1 MVERVFRI
9 LTKLSKNLTDR
20 ADKSFADTVREK
32 NSRRPHVFVFRQMSQ
47 LVSLCIEKNRNLKE
61 AETPDNG
68 AGYALS
74 FSRDRSRKSSRCRN
88 GFSGACYLGIA
99 QSAER
104 LRG

>member
-1 MVERVFRI
+1 MAERVFRI
-9 LTKLSKNLTDR
+9 LTKLSKNLTDC
-20 ADKSFADTVREK
+20 ADKSFAGTVREK
-32 NSRRPHVFVFRQMSQ
+32 IHQAACIRLPPDVPV
-47 LVSLCIEKNRNLKE
+47 VSLWIEKNRNLKE

-74 FSRDRSRKSSRCRN
+74 FSRDRNRKSSRCRN
-88 GFSGACYLGIA
+88 RFSGACYLGIA